1 MRRTSSSLYHH
12 FNQKIVKLGN
22 FNINPEITVLTKRV
36 PDPTTYYNEVNSLIR
51 LQGHDGIAK
60 LLDYDK
66 YKQTIDTPYYHDGD
80 LLEYIKDKGRL
91 EEEEALGLIKK
102 ILQSLQYCHEMN
114 VVHGD
119 IKPDNIVLNKKYNNI
134 GHFPILIDFGHSCTL
149 PYSENSYNYL
159 PSLHKVNYNIG
170 TPQYMAPELN
180 EHKVSTTSDI
190 YSTGIMLYT
199 MLVGKHPVI
208 SDMGELDVNF
218 ETHFNINHKLVNLI
232 IEMTDVDYRQRPS
245 AEDILYLDIF

>member
-36 PDPTTYYNEVNSLIR
+36 PDPTTYYNEVNSLRR
-51 LQGHDGIAK
+51 LQGHDGIVK

-134 GHFPILIDFGHSCTL
+134 GHFPILIDFGHSCAL
-149 PYSENSYNYL
+149 PYRENSYL

-170 TPQYMAPELN
+170 TPHYMAPELN
-180 EHKVSTTSDI
+180 ERGVSTTSDI
-190 YSTGIMLYT
+190 YSMGIVLYI
-199 MLVGKHPVI
+199 MLVGRYPII
-208 SDMGELDVNF
+208 SDRGELDTGFQQNYG
-218 ETHFNINHKLVNLI
+218 INYRLVNLI
-232 IEMTDVDYRQRPS
+232 IEMTDVDYLQRPG
-245 AEDILYLDIF
+245 AEEVLCMDLF

>member
-36 PDPTTYYNEVNSLIR
+36 SDPTIYYNEVNSLRR
-51 LQGHDGIAK
+51 LQGHDGIVK
-60 LLDYDK
+60 LLEYDK
-66 YKQTIDTPYYHDGD
+66 YKQTIDIPYYHDGD

-91 EEEEALGLIKK
+91 EEEEALRLIKK
-102 ILQSLQYCHEMN
+102 ILQSLKYCHELN
-114 VVHGD
+114 LVHGD

-134 GHFPILIDFGHSCTL
+134 GHLPILIDFGHSCTL

-159 PSLHKVNYNIG
+159 PSLYKVNYNIG

-180 EHKVSTTSDI
+180 ECRVSTTSDI
-190 YSTGIMLYT
+190 YSMGIVLYT

-208 SDMGELDVNF
+208 SDMGELDTSF
-218 ETHFNINHKLVNLI
+218 QEYFDINYRLVNLI
-232 IEMTDVDYRQRPS
+232 IEMTDADYRQRPS
-245 AEDILYLDIF
+245 AEEILYMDIF